1 MKKLIKHGFAALLA
15 LTLALGMS
23 VSAFAADAGTQVA
36 KKDYR
41 LTNSGTT
48 SPAETFQ
55 FTVEKVGVTD
65 ATKTDGTPLTKD
77 DMPDLTIADVS
88 YAAGEAGSAN
98 SVKDLVVTTPATA
111 FPTVG
116 VYTYKVT
123 ETPGNTAG
131 VGYSTVGKELTLKA
145 TVYHD
150 DDTLEL
156 KVAYAFRVDGDKGA
170 DIVNTYSA
178 GSLSVGKRVVGNL
191 GNKKQQFNF
200 TVTFTAPEG
209 KTVNSTITYGD
220 KTITPEN
227 FKTGNGT
234 VQVKI
239 SLADNE
245 TMVFNNV
252 PYGVTYDVTEDTYEG
267 YTANYGNKTGTINS
281 SITFSHI
288 DNEKKGSVDTGVIL
302 HSAPYIL
309 LLVGVGAAAVAFL
322 ILRKHREV

>member
-1 MKKLIKHGFAALLA
+1 MKNLIKRGFAALLA

-98 SVKDLVVTTPATA
+98 SVKGLVVTTPATA

-227 FKTGNGT
+227 FKNGIAT
-234 VQVKI
+234 ATF
-239 SLADNE
+239 SLADSE

-322 ILRKHREV
+322 ILKKHREV

>member
-1 MKKLIKHGFAALLA
+1 MKKLIKRGFAALLA

-220 KTITPEN
+220 KQITPED

-234 VQVKI
+234 VQVRI

-252 PYGVTYDVTEDTYEG
+252 PYGMTYDVTEDTYEG

-281 SITFSHI
+281 STTFSHI

-322 ILRKHREV
+322 ILKKHREV

>member
-1 MKKLIKHGFAALLA
+1 MKKLIKRGFAALLA

>member
-1 MKKLIKHGFAALLA
+1 MKKLIKHGFAALLE

>member
-1 MKKLIKHGFAALLA
+1 MKKLIKRGFAALLA

-23 VSAFAADAGTQVA
+23 VSAFAADGTQVA

-65 ATKTDGTPLTKD
+65 ATKPNGDKLTTE

-98 SVKDLVVTTPATA
+98 SVKDLVVTTPATD

-116 VYTYKVT
+116 IYTYKVT

-156 KVAYAFRVDGDKGA
+156 KVAYAFRVDGDKGPG
-170 DIVNTYSA
+170 IVNTYSA

-191 GNKKQQFNF
+191 GNKKQKFNF

-227 FKTGNGT
+227 FKNGIAT
-234 VQVKI
+234 ATF
-239 SLADNE
+239 SLADSE

-281 SITFSHI
+281 STTFSHI
-288 DNEKKGSVDTGVIL
+288 DNEKKKGSVDTGVIL

-322 ILRKHREV
+322 ILKKHREV

>member
-1 MKKLIKHGFAALLA
+1 MKKLIKRGFAALLA

-220 KTITPEN
+220 KQITPED

-234 VQVKI
+234 VQVRI
-239 SLADNE
+239 SLADSE

-322 ILRKHREV
+322 ILKKHREV

>member
-1 MKKLIKHGFAALLA
+1 MKKLIKRGFAALLA

-36 KKDYR
+36 KKDYQQI
-41 LTNSGTT
+41 NPDTT
-48 SPAETFQ
+48 SPAEDFH

-220 KTITPEN
+220 EQITPED

-234 VQVKI
+234 VQVRI

-322 ILRKHREV
+322 ILKKHREV

>member
-23 VSAFAADAGTQVA
+23 VSAFAVDGAAVA

>member
-1 MKKLIKHGFAALLA
+1 MKNLIKRGFAALLA

-156 KVAYAFRVDGDKGA
+156 KVAYAFRGDGDKGA

-227 FKTGNGT
+227 FKNGIAT
-234 VQVKI
+234 ATF
-239 SLADNE
+239 SLADSE

-281 SITFSHI
+281 SRTFSHI

-322 ILRKHREV
+322 ILKKHREV

>member
-1 MKKLIKHGFAALLA
+1 MKKLIKRGFAALLA

-322 ILRKHREV
+322 ILKKHREV